1 MSSRSRV
8 RAPHGTKSFRRGN
21 KLVKRVW
28 FTSLNDYLKQIA
40 KFIREV
46 RFVLYFLYCE
56 GRFLQTHGPLLG
68 RLDRVV
74 FAGFLRLY
82 IGWEM
87 PRSGCYW
94 MKDVIMY
101 GGLNQ
106 SVGRSSGNGG

>member
-1 MSSRSRV
+1 M
-8 RAPHGTKSFRRGN
+8 
-21 KLVKRVW
+21 KRVW
-28 FTSLNDYLKQIA
+28 FTSLNDYLKHIA
-40 KFIREV
+40 EFIREV
-46 RFVLYFLYCE
+46 RFVLFSYIVKE
-56 GRFLQTHGPLLG
+56 GFSKHTVLSWDASIGLL
-68 RLDRVV
+68 